1 MLNAGISTDDI
12 ERAKRLA
19 AVRAQFEASG
29 TVVTEWARQHGFTE
43 NMVHQVLAGRGK
55 WKRGETHRIAV
66 ALGLKVAVAPPSAVE
81 GTDQSRPVPAV
92 DGLGALEPA
101 R

>member
-1 MLNAGISTDDI
+1 MLEAGVSTIDDAA
-12 ERAKRLA
+12 RAARVA

-29 TVVTEWARQHGFTE
+29 TVVADWARNHGFNV

-66 ALGLKVAVAPPSAVE
+66 ALGLKREVPPPGAAPAPAGVE
-81 GTDQSRPVPAV
+81 KIEGIRA
-92 DGLGALEPA
+92 
-101 R
+101 

>member
-1 MLNAGISTDDI
+1 MLEPGVTLDDTR
-12 ERAKRLA
+12 RAALVA
-19 AVRAQFEASG
+19 AVRARFEASG
-29 TVVTEWARQHGFTE
+29 TVVAEWARQHGFRE

-66 ALGLKVAVAPPSAVE
+66 ALGLKQEVAPPGIIAE
-81 GTDQSRPVPAV
+81 PAAKAAN
-92 DGLGALEPA
+92 LGDLEPA

>member
-1 MLNAGISTDDI
+1 MLEPGVTLDDQR
-12 ERAKRLA
+12 RAALVS
-19 AVRAQFEASG
+19 AVRARFEASG
-29 TVVTEWARQHGFTE
+29 TVVAEWARLHGFNE

-66 ALGLKVAVAPPSAVE
+66 ALGLKQEAPPPGVVTRSAP
-81 GTDQSRPVPAV
+81 TPSP
-92 DGLGALEPA
+92 LGDLEPA